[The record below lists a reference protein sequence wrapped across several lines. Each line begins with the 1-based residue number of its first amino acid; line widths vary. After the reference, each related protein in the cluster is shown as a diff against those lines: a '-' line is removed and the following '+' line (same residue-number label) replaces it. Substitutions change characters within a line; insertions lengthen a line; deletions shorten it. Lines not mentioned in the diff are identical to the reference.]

1 MFLLLLLD
9 DINAAVCYLTHT
21 ATLAGGARMLSGKI
35 HTKKSVIHALF
46 GSVPKM
52 EAECSLR
59 VFNFPEKCRKCCVDL
74 FLSVV
79 SFEQLAN
86 LFSIFWEE
94 E

>member
-1 MFLLLLLD
+1 
-9 DINAAVCYLTHT
+9 
-21 ATLAGGARMLSGKI
+21 
-35 HTKKSVIHALF
+35 
-46 GSVPKM
+46 M
-52 EAECSLR
+52 EAECSIR

-94 E
+94 EQGEEEEMQLVIISPHSKLF